1 MIYKNFTIEQYKGI
15 KQIEISLK
23 KNDLVLL
30 LGLNESGKT
39 TILKAI
45 ESFDYTNDPRPEFL
59 NEFYRS
65 IRNKS
70 NINSNESAKVT
81 SHIEIDEPI
90 KMDWFKSII
99 RATNISSSDQQNIE
113 GFLREINT
121 KKEVIIS
128 RVFPFKNGN
137 PKTPYYEFVTDHPFT
152 KNKVSK
158 LIAKEIVKHSPYI
171 IYFEDFKDRI
181 PDKIHIIKGNDAFNS
196 DWYDII
202 DGLFYN
208 TNKEY
213 SIANF
218 NKFFSKSNPRRNDA
232 DTVLKRVNKK
242 FNETFSEK
250 WKDLSGVKDIDETE
264 LKFNHLGSKYFE
276 ISITDTDGTTF
287 NVEERSKGALW
298 YLSFLMKTEFRRKKL
313 RLGLGRPIFLIDEP
327 ASNLHSTAQQ
337 NMIEDFQK
345 LVEDTSVIYSTH
357 SQYLI
362 SLENI
367 KNTYVVK
374 RDGIVTTTLW
384 SDYIKQDKSN
394 QTYYQPLANILNII
408 PNNFD
413 IPWQKA
419 ILTEGPSDLKVLET
433 MFSICFPKK
442 KKDFVIYP
450 GTSAQN
456 LNSLISLNI
465 GWNTNFYVLLD
476 SDKEGK
482 KAQKRYI
489 DEYELNNNIIKV
501 LPIDNKKIESCF
513 TQKEKLD
520 LYKLIFN
527 KEREGNVNKKEF
539 STIFSILSS
548 KKEVRNKARK
558 ILSEK
563 SIELF
568 ISIFDSFWNENNK

>member
-1 MIYKNFTIEQYKGI
+1 MIYKNFEIEKYKGI
-15 KQIEISLK
+15 ENVSISLK

-45 ESFDYTNDPRPEFL
+45 ESFDYTNDPTSDLKHEYFRA
-59 NEFYRS
+59 
-65 IRNKS
+65 IRNKA
-70 NINSNESAKVT
+70 NVNSNEDAKIT
-81 SHIEIDEPI
+81 ASIDIDKPI
-90 KMDWFKSII
+90 KIDWFKSII
-99 RATNISSSDQQNIE
+99 KSNSLSTAEQQNIE
-113 GFLREINT
+113 GFIRELNSNSSIS
-121 KKEVIIS
+121 IS
-128 RVFPFKNGN
+128 RIFPFKSGN
-137 PKTPYYEFVTDHPFT
+137 PRTPYYEVNSTHPFT
-152 KNKVSK
+152 KNRISRLV
-158 LIAKEIVKHSPYI
+158 AKEIVRRCPFI

-181 PDKIHIIKGNDAFNS
+181 PDKIFVVKSNDAYNE

-202 DGLFYN
+202 DGLFHNTDQDFSIEKYN
-208 TNKEY
+208 KY
-213 SIANF
+213 
-218 NKFFSKSNPRRNDA
+218 FSKANPRHKDA
-232 DTVLKRVNKK
+232 KTVLKRVNKTLNK
-242 FNETFSEK
+242 AFSEK
-250 WKDLSGVKDIDETE
+250 WKDLSGVQDIEETE
-264 LKFNHLGSKYFE
+264 LTFNHTGSKYFE
-276 ISITDTDGTTF
+276 ISITDRDGTTY

-367 KNTYVVK
+367 KNTYVVQ
-374 RDGIVTTTLW
+374 RDGIVKTTLW
-384 SDYIKQDKSN
+384 SDYIKEDTSN
-394 QTYYQPLANILNII
+394 QSYYQPLANLLNIV

-413 IPWQKA
+413 IPWNKA
-419 ILTEGPSDLKVLET
+419 ILTEGPSDLKVLDV
-433 MFSICFPKK
+433 MFQVCFGNS

-456 LNSLISLNI
+456 LDSLISLNI
-465 GWNTNFYVLLD
+465 GWGTSFKVLLD

-489 DEYELNNNIIKV
+489 DQFELDENTVRI

-513 TQKEKLD
+513 TKEEGLQ
-520 LYKLIFN
+520 LYKLVFESEKSN
-527 KEREGNVNKKEF
+527 PVNKKEF
-539 STIFSILSS
+539 ASIFSILNS
-548 KKEVRNKARK
+548 KKGLRNKAK
-558 ILSEK
+558 KLISDDTKEMFSNLFK
-563 SIELF
+563 SLL
-568 ISIFDSFWNENNK
+568 ENN

>member
-1 MIYKNFTIEQYKGI
+1 MIYKNFEIEHYKGI
-15 KQIEISLK
+15 EKIEISLK

-45 ESFDYTNDPRPEFL
+45 ESFDFTNDPILELRKG
-59 NEFYRS
+59 FYRS

-70 NINSNESAKVT
+70 NVNSNESAKVIA
-81 SHIEIDEPI
+81 HIEIDEPI
-90 KMDWFKSII
+90 KIDWFKKII
-99 RATNISSSDQQNIE
+99 KSNNITTSDQQNIE
-113 GFLREINT
+113 GFLREINSNG
-121 KKEVIIS
+121 EVIIS

-137 PKTPYYEFVTDHPFT
+137 PGVPFYEFVSDHPFT
-152 KNKVSK
+152 KNKISK
-158 LIAKEIVKHSPYI
+158 LIAQEIVLHSPYI

-181 PDKIHIIKGNDAFNS
+181 PDKIHIIKDNDAFNA

-208 TNKEY
+208 TKKEY
-213 SIANF
+213 SISNY
-218 NKFFSKSNPRRNDA
+218 NTFFSKSNPRYKDA
-232 DTVLKRVNKK
+232 KTVLKRVNKK

-250 WKDLSGVKDIDETE
+250 WKDLSGVKDIEETE
-264 LKFNHLGSKYFE
+264 LTFNHLGSKYFE

-362 SLENI
+362 SLDNI

-394 QTYYQPLANILNII
+394 QSYYQPLANLLNII

-419 ILTEGPSDLKVLET
+419 ILTEGPSDLKVLST
-433 MFSICFPKK
+433 MYKVCYPNKI
-442 KKDFVIYP
+442 KDFVIYP

-456 LNSLISLNI
+456 LHSLISLNI
-465 GWNTNFYVLLD
+465 GWGTDFYVLLD
-476 SDKEGK
+476 SDDEGK
-482 KAQKRYI
+482 KAKKRYI
-489 DEYELNNNIIKV
+489 KEFELSDEVVKT
-501 LPIDNKKIESCF
+501 LPLDNKKIESYF
-513 TQKEKLD
+513 SQKEKQD
-520 LYKLIFN
+520 LYKIVFN
-527 KEREGNVNKKEF
+527 KEREGRVNKKEF
-539 STIFSILSS
+539 STIFSILNSTTE
-548 KKEVRNKARK
+548 KRDKAK
-558 ILSEK
+558 NIFSEDTINSFK
-563 SIELF
+563 D
-568 ISIFDSFWNENNK
+568 IFSSFWAKK

>member
-1 MIYKNFTIEQYKGI
+1 MIYKSFEIEKFKGI
-15 KQIEISLK
+15 EKIQISLK

-39 TILKAI
+39 TILRAI
-45 ESFDYTNDPRPEFL
+45 EAFDFTNDPSSPEL
-59 NEFYRS
+59 KKEFYQS

-70 NINSNESAKVT
+70 NVNSNESAKV
-81 SHIEIDEPI
+81 IAQIDIDKPVTI
-90 KMDWFKSII
+90 DWFKKVIKI
-99 RATNISSSDQQNIE
+99 NNLNDAQKENIE
-113 GFLREINT
+113 SFLAEIN
-121 KKEVIIS
+121 KEKSITIA
-128 RVFPFKNGN
+128 RVFPFKDGN
-137 PKTPYYEFVTDHPFT
+137 PKPPYYEVLSDHPYV
-152 KNKVSK
+152 KNKFSR
-158 LIAKEIVKHSPYI
+158 LIAKYIVLRCPYV

-181 PDKIHIIKGNDAFNS
+181 PDKIFIVKNNDAYNS

-213 SIANF
+213 SIENF
-218 NKFFSKSNPRRNDA
+218 NKFYSKTNPRPKDA
-232 DTVLKRVNKK
+232 QTVLKRVNKTLNK
-242 FNETFSEK
+242 AFSEK
-250 WKDLSGVKDIDETE
+250 WKDLSGVMDIEETE
-264 LKFNHLGSKYFE
+264 LTFNHTSSKYFE
-276 ISITDTDGTTF
+276 ISITDTDGTTY

-384 SDYIKQDKSN
+384 SDYIKEDKSN
-394 QTYYQPLANILNII
+394 ESYYQPLSNLLNIV

-419 ILTEGPSDLKVLET
+419 ILTEGPSDLKVLSV
-433 MFSICFPKK
+433 MFALCYPKA

-465 GWNTNFYVLLD
+465 GWGTNFSVLLD
-476 SDKEGK
+476 SDTEGV
-482 KAQKRYI
+482 KAQARYI
-489 DEYELNNNIIKV
+489 KEYDLDDKIIRV
-501 LPIDNKKIESCF
+501 IPATNKKIETCF
-513 TQKEKLD
+513 SKDERLA
-520 LYKLIFN
+520 LYKLVFE
-527 KEREGNVNKKEF
+527 KDSVGKVNKKEF
-539 STIFSILSS
+539 STIFSILNTKLGKRRSA
-548 KKEVRNKARK
+548 KKL
-558 ILSEK
+558 ISEK
-563 SIELF
+563 TIELF
-568 ISIFDSFWNENNK
+568 KKILEPVIKE

>member
-1 MIYKNFTIEQYKGI
+1 MIYKSFEIEHYKGI
-15 KQIEISLK
+15 EKVEISLK

-45 ESFDYTNDPRPEFL
+45 ESFDYTNDPIL
-59 NEFYRS
+59 KKKNDFYRS

-70 NINSNESAKVT
+70 DVNSNKSAKIT
-81 SHIEIDEPI
+81 AHIEIDKAI
-90 KMDWFKSII
+90 KIEWFQKII
-99 RATNISSSDQQNIE
+99 KENNLTTSDKQNIE
-113 GFLREINT
+113 GFLRELNN

-137 PKTPYYEFVTDHPFT
+137 PKEPYYEFISDHPFI
-152 KNKVSK
+152 KNKISK
-158 LIAKEIVKHSPYI
+158 TIAKEILRHSPYI
-171 IYFEDFKDRI
+171 IYFEDFKDII
-181 PDKIHIIKGNDAFNS
+181 PDKIFIKKENDAFNA
-196 DWYDII
+196 DWYDVI

-213 SIANF
+213 DIESY
-218 NKFFSKSNPRRNDA
+218 NKFFSKSNPRFNDA
-232 DTVLKRVNKK
+232 DTVLKRVNKTLNK
-242 FNETFSEK
+242 AFSEK
-250 WKDLSGVKDIDETE
+250 WKELSGVKDIEQTE
-264 LKFNHLGSKYFE
+264 LKFNPNARSKYFE
-276 ISITDTDGTTF
+276 ISITDIDGTTF
-287 NVEERSKGALW
+287 NVDERSKGALW

-313 RLGLGRPIFLIDEP
+313 RLNLGRPIFLIDEP

-362 SLENI
+362 SLDNI

-374 RDGIVTTTLW
+374 REGIVTTTLW

-394 QTYYQPLANILNII
+394 ESYYQPLANLLNIV

-419 ILTEGPSDLKVLET
+419 ILTEGPSDLKVLNT
-433 MFSICFPKK
+433 MYKICYPKK

-465 GWNTNFYVLLD
+465 GWGTDFYVLLD

-482 KAQKRYI
+482 KAQTRYI
-489 DEYELNNNIIKV
+489 KEYELSDKIVKV
-501 LPIDNKKIESCF
+501 LPIDNKKIETCF
-513 TQKEKLD
+513 SQKEKLD
-520 LYKLIFN
+520 FYKIVFK
-527 KEREGNVNKKEF
+527 KEREGKVNKKEF
-539 STIFSILSS
+539 STIFSIFNST
-548 KKEVRNKARK
+548 KEERNKAK
-558 ILSEK
+558 KVMSEK
-563 SIELF
+563 TIELF
-568 ISIFDSFWNENNK
+568 KGIFESFWSEK